1 MKILPLESSYG
12 QYVSIGDVISDLNVM
27 IQEAPLPNEY
37 RMQLANIVFDL
48 KRKLMIR
55 KIWTLWAKSLGD
67 KSSKLDRE
75 ADMVA
80 VMRTLIVLI
89 NIITCMF
96 IVANVIKHW

>member
-48 KRKLMIR
+48 KEIE
-55 KIWTLWAKSLGD
+55 D
-67 KSSKLDRE
+67 E
-75 ADMVA
+75 
-80 VMRTLIVLI
+80 
-89 NIITCMF
+89 
-96 IVANVIKHW
+96 